1 LITFDPPLDQPIAW
15 LADRDPAVA
24 STVLCIGYSTHTPA
38 TGSAPDSIVLQV
50 AAASGGEFVRVQ
62 QGEISDGLSGSL
74 VLDLDTQ
81 RVCGMVKASR
91 DPRAPRGGWIIPVSA
106 IARSLPAIVERNM
119 ASHDLTSPWRQL
131 ATRRTEFALRLFGS
145 SAPLRVP
152 DPPRNAPPSWWLDP
166 RHRATGFQFRP
177 EMDGLLDWALD
188 TAQETP
194 VAKLVVGEGGAGKTR
209 LAVELAMRLA
219 ARGWIAG
226 LLTSDDVWRLEDIA
240 KALPEILAYHHQ
252 VFLAID
258 YPEGLA
264 VELTRFFGSLP
275 GPEKGIVRVLL
286 LARFGGWWKAVRP
299 SSDIKYLID
308 RDPIHLTPLGADP
321 DRSADW
327 FGEAL
332 RDYGSG
338 VLGTAARVSTPVPT
352 ELLHAA
358 RRQVSALKLHA
369 LALVSVLH
377 ARDHGAL
384 PAGQVAWADPL
395 TTLLEHEGK
404 HWREAA
410 RGQLS
415 AADDYRFQ
423 SRILLTPTLLPAY
436 RDVEAIAG
444 ISRIPGL
451 ADRYPGEPTEI
462 AMLLQAM
469 YPPDRTSSV
478 SWWAPLPLDRLGETL
493 LAEVF
498 IDESDGHSAGD
509 YVAAVIGAASTQQ
522 AVQGLTVMARLRA
535 DPGTSE
541 VLATGLS
548 RCLDTLAAADRCRLL
563 PALILADR
571 QVPPGWRSSDGH
583 LARLSAP
590 DALRM
595 VQDLLRPPSHRA
607 LLETGLAMLD
617 HAERILDSDEI
628 RTANLPEWMRKIFLD
643 LRALGIDPP
652 AETVAHI
659 LAGALRAQLLLQLGR
674 AGEAIGPAEDAASS
688 VRAVLRASG
697 STEGARA
704 SSRAEVPRLLM
715 GRDRI
720 VYASGTS
727 DVSEYLLFVLDIYA
741 QTLATVGRL
750 QDSAQVRQECAAMA
764 ERNAAS
770 GQPEAKR
777 TAGNH
782 LYRLAE
788 VLLELDKAEQAESSA
803 RSAVQH
809 VHDLHDPG
817 PSAVALTLWARTLD
831 RLGRSAEARGIASEA
846 LRKHR
851 QLAEAIG
858 SRVHLA
864 AAAQAFE
871 HLVPGSADADPVA
884 ELREEAF
891 RDPVAIPPF
900 IGAAMRQAGFL
911 AGRGEVEA
919 ARSLLAEAVA
929 QARRLAADDPD
940 TYLQIL
946 AHVLGAGAELGCT
959 PEPLRA
965 SAEAVEILRRLVD
978 ERSRADLVLD
988 LALMSV
994 MHNMR
999 LRASGR
1005 DVEAMEGF
1013 EEAIGLLR
1021 PLLKH
1026 DRWRTASF
1034 LSTTLGLFSETA
1046 RRHGDGEPAVAAARE
1061 AIRLDVTR
1069 TDDLRPTP
1077 TEELARHRRM
1087 LFLALAKLMGERAGQ
1102 GVGTAV
1108 ILAIATEICELARSF
1123 PSGELD
1129 DGEVA
1134 IFTRTLATIGLLL
1147 RDEGRAEDAVAPL
1160 DEAIEILRHRAGSHS
1175 AGESTS
1181 HLFAISA
1188 ARISLFQVLQ
1198 RHAETAHAM
1207 TEHLADFR
1215 RPVTSRVDERINCM
1229 LMATKIIDGLP
1240 RPEFAVQALELA
1252 VEISRTCHDWAAR
1265 YPDGP
1270 AGVAASVLVLFKILR
1285 EMVRG
1290 GMTAGWQRP
1299 AILEIADG
1307 VEFLVEQ
1314 VPDLLET
1321 GHAHALAFGAGLLA
1335 GGDTTDSQDLDRA
1348 LEMTIRASKVRRAI
1362 VAHGKSAHMMP
1373 EADSEGVRQIAE
1385 TASLVTLG
1393 TLLSAKHRYQDAIQP
1408 LEQALGILLATGQ
1421 GISAD
1426 QARLLNMTLSLLY
1439 EAYTIL
1445 KCDDARQSMID
1456 ALHAS
1461 QVPESVTDE
1470 RLAGTERPGD
1480 LLNALQAAEELIASD
1495 PEGAVAALQGILD
1508 ATAGRQGEIAHAAC
1522 RKMADA
1528 LRKIGRWQEALR
1540 IANLQIGYGRAA
1552 GLGPWTRLYDRCKLL
1567 ETRLQTGASDQEI
1580 LSEAAS
1586 LIAEAERLPNEAA
1599 GQEYADP
1606 DWIRE
1611 LLQRISAMAALR
1623 LRQWPDALQFVQA
1636 EVKLMRDRGASASEL
1651 ADAEFNAYSA
1661 LVALDRISEASELL
1675 NRCAIGFRN
1684 DSRETGPG
1692 LVVQARGELAALA
1705 DDHVTA
1711 IRLQSEAL
1719 ELLYLSEDSVQIREA
1734 HSVMGMRL
1742 RDADQ
1747 FSAGA
1752 LAHDLAAAVLAEFLG
1767 QPADT
1772 DAITSGL
1779 LLRAG
1784 EHPMTAD
1791 LLCAAVGEPHGVHLS
1806 ELLERLSE
1814 KTLTGPDGMLARVIA
1829 RARDSRKATFDEF
1842 ARHRM
1847 EWDPVFAA
1855 IAVARLGNVATAR
1868 AVQARLGQYSG
1879 DRSWSQF
1886 STALAHV
1893 LRGRR
1898 DATRHVALDAVDRI
1912 LLRRCLDALD
1922 GSVYIPLAMAD
1933 AMPISGFLSTFL
1945 QAAMNNEPTTELG
1958 RGLEELAGIE
1968 RWRPLVEPLKGILAG
1983 SRNLNMISGLDSGNK
1998 PIISTLLRNL
2008 DVPGA

>member
-1 LITFDPPLDQPIAW
+1 MADRIADLAARCAVALRSAGEFLGCGFLVAPGVVLTCAHVVSGRGPGSITGYWPGGEFIVRSASLIPADHGPGPTYAWPDLALITFDPPLDQPIAW

-24 STVLCIGYSTHTPA
+24 SAVVCIGYSMHTPA

-50 AAASGGEFVRVQ
+50 AAASGGEFIRVQ
-62 QGEISDGLSGSL
+62 QGEIPDGVSGSL

-106 IARSLPAIVERNM
+106 IARNLPAIFERNM
-119 ASHDLTSPWRQL
+119 ASHDLNSPWRQL
-131 ATRRTEFALRLFGS
+131 ATRRAEFARRLFGS
-145 SAPLRVP
+145 SSPLQVP

-166 RHRATGFQFRP
+166 RHKATGFQYRP
-177 EMDGLLDWALD
+177 EMDGLLDWVLD
-188 TAQETP
+188 TAQEAP
-194 VAKLVVGEGGAGKTR
+194 VAKLVVGEGGVGKTR

-219 ARGWIAG
+219 GRGWIAG

-240 KALPEILAYHHQ
+240 KALPEILADRHH

-264 VELTRFFGSLP
+264 VELTRFFGCLP

-321 DRSADW
+321 DRSADR

-338 VLGTAARVSTPVPT
+338 ILGTAARLSTPVPT

-377 ARDHGAL
+377 ARDHGVL

-410 RGQLS
+410 RGRLS

-436 RDVEAIAG
+436 RDVEAVAG

-451 ADRYPGEPTEI
+451 ADRYPGESTEI

-478 SWWAPLPLDRLGETL
+478 SWWAALPLDRLGETL

-498 IDESDGHSAGD
+498 TDESDGHTAGD

-541 VLATGLS
+541 ILATGLS
-548 RCLDTLAAADRCRLL
+548 RCLDTLATADRHRLL
-563 PALILADR
+563 PALMLADR
-571 QVPPGWRSSDGH
+571 QVPPGRRSSDRY

-595 VQDLLRPPSHRA
+595 VQDLLRPPTHRP

-617 HAERILDSDEI
+617 HAERLLDSDEI

-674 AGEAIGPAEDAASS
+674 AGEAIGPAEDAANSM
-688 VRAVLRASG
+688 RAVLRVSG
-697 STEGARA
+697 STEGARENGG
-704 SSRAEVPRLLM
+704 AEVPRLLM

-720 VYASGTS
+720 VYASGSS

-741 QTLATVGRL
+741 KTLATVGRL
-750 QDSAQVRQECAAMA
+750 QDSAQVRQECAAVA
-764 ERNAAS
+764 ERNAAM
-770 GQPEAKR
+770 K
-777 TAGNH
+777 
-782 LYRLAE
+782 
-788 VLLELDKAEQAESSA
+788 
-803 RSAVQH
+803 
-809 VHDLHDPG
+809 
-817 PSAVALTLWARTLD
+817 
-831 RLGRSAEARGIASEA
+831 
-846 LRKHR
+846 
-851 QLAEAIG
+851 
-858 SRVHLA
+858 
-864 AAAQAFE
+864 
-871 HLVPGSADADPVA
+871 
-884 ELREEAF
+884 
-891 RDPVAIPPF
+891 
-900 IGAAMRQAGFL
+900 
-911 AGRGEVEA
+911 
-919 ARSLLAEAVA
+919 
-929 QARRLAADDPD
+929 
-940 TYLQIL
+940 
-946 AHVLGAGAELGCT
+946 
-959 PEPLRA
+959 
-965 SAEAVEILRRLVD
+965 
-978 ERSRADLVLD
+978 
-988 LALMSV
+988 
-994 MHNMR
+994 
-999 LRASGR
+999 
-1005 DVEAMEGF
+1005 GF

-1021 PLLKH
+1021 PLLKD

-1046 RRHGDGEPAVAAARE
+1046 RKHGDGEPAVAAARE

-1087 LFLALAKLMGERAGQ
+1087 LFLALAKLMGERAEQ

-1108 ILAIATEICELARSF
+1108 ILAIAIEICQLARSF
-1123 PSGELD
+1123 PSEELD
-1129 DGEVA
+1129 DGAVA
-1134 IFTRTLATIGLLL
+1134 IFTSTLATIGRIL
-1147 RDEGRAEDAVAPL
+1147 RDAGRAEEALAPL
-1160 DEAIEILRHRAGSHS
+1160 DEAIEILRHRADSHS
-1175 AGESTS
+1175 AGESAS
-1181 HLFAISA
+1181 RLFAIGA
-1188 ARISLFQVLQ
+1188 TRISLFKVLR
-1198 RHAETAHAM
+1198 RHAEAARAM
-1207 TEHLADFR
+1207 AQYLADFR

-1229 LMATKIIDGLP
+1229 LMATDIIDSLP

-1265 YPDGP
+1265 FPDGLP
-1270 AGVAASVLVLFKILR
+1270 GVAASVLVLFKILR
-1285 EMVRG
+1285 EMVQG

-1307 VEFLVEQ
+1307 VELLLEQ

-1348 LEMTIRASKVRRAI
+1348 LEMTIRASKVSQALA
-1362 VAHGKSAHMMP
+1362 AHGKSAHMMP

-1385 TASLVTLG
+1385 TVSLVTQG
-1393 TLLSAKHRYQDAIQP
+1393 TLLSAKHRYQDATQP
-1408 LEQALGILLATGQ
+1408 LEQALGILLTTGQ

-1445 KCDDARQSMID
+1445 KRDDARRSMID

-1480 LLNALQAAEELIASD
+1480 LLNALRAAEELVASD
-1495 PEGAVAALQGILD
+1495 PEEAVAALQGILD
-1508 ATAGRQGEIAHAAC
+1508 AAAGRQREIAYAAC

-1567 ETRLQTGASDQEI
+1567 ETRLQTGAGDQEI

-1586 LIAEAERLPNEAA
+1586 LIAEAERLPGEAA
-1599 GQEYADP
+1599 GREYADP
-1606 DWIRE
+1606 GWIRE

-1623 LRQWPDALQFVQA
+1623 LGQWPEALQFVQA
-1636 EVKLMRDRGASASEL
+1636 EVKLLRDRGASASEL
-1651 ADAEFNAYSA
+1651 AGAEFNAYSA
-1661 LVALDRISEASELL
+1661 LAALDRTSEASELL
-1675 NRCAIGFRN
+1675 NRCATGFRN
-1684 DSRETGPG
+1684 DSREAGPG
-1692 LVVQARGELAALA
+1692 LVIQARGELAALA
-1705 DDHVTA
+1705 DDHVSA
-1711 IRLQSEAL
+1711 VRLQSEAL
-1719 ELLYLSEDSVQIREA
+1719 ELLYRSGDSVKIHEA
-1734 HSVMGMRL
+1734 HAVMGMRL

-1747 FSAGA
+1747 FSASA
-1752 LAHDLAAAVLAEFLG
+1752 LAHHLTAAVLAEFLG

-1772 DAITSGL
+1772 HAITGGL
-1779 LLRAG
+1779 FLRAG
-1784 EHPMTAD
+1784 EYPMTAD
-1791 LLCAAVGEPHGVHLS
+1791 LLCAAVGEQHSAHLS
-1806 ELLERLSE
+1806 ELLESLSE
-1814 KTLTGPDGMLARVIA
+1814 NTSTGPDVVLTRVIA
-1829 RARDSRKATFDEF
+1829 RAREGRKATFDEF

-1847 EWDPVFAA
+1847 EWDPVFAG
-1855 IAVARLGNVATAR
+1855 IAVARHGNVATAR
-1868 AVQARLGQYSG
+1868 AVQARLLLYSG

-1893 LRGRR
+1893 LHGRR
-1898 DATRHVALDAVDRI
+1898 EATRDMALDTVDRI
-1912 LLRRCLDALD
+1912 LLRRCLDVLD
-1922 GSVYIPLAMAD
+1922 GSVYIPLALAD
-1933 AMPISGFLSTFL
+1933 AMPICGFLSTFL

-1968 RWRPLVEPLKGILAG
+1968 RWHPLVEPLKGILAG
-1983 SRNLNMISGLDSGNK
+1983 SRNLKMISGLDSGNK
-1998 PIISTLLRNL
+1998 LIISTLLRNL